1 MLAGDFCKELDKINL
16 HDHCSLIYESEKEW
30 QDIVL
35 AFIIQG
41 LVKGEKCVY
50 VVDKREIDYIAT
62 CLASKGVN
70 VSQVI
75 ESGQLLL
82 VKPENVIDISKSK
95 DPDQVINIYLQ
106 WLESFMEEE
115 YSAIRISSEALF
127 RISDYQPYAFLE
139 LQLKL
144 NRDVFPRYPLMAL
157 CQYHRYNE
165 HPLILRD
172 ALFSN
177 MWLIKNYRIFKNPF
191 YISPEFYFREKNK
204 AWEAEYWLRTHETLL
219 ESEEKYRLI
228 VENCLDMISIL
239 DASSF
244 EMLFASPSNYSTLGY
259 LPEQMIGY
267 NCLDFIHPKQQQE
280 VKATLQEEIAR
291 GEVEMVFQIKK
302 KDGAFLWLETKGK
315 VIHQQGSEQIIIFGR
330 DIHEK
335 KLAEEALRRS
345 RQQYKNQLAYLN
357 TLINTMNELYITYD
371 RKANLTFVNQRMLE
385 KLGYKFKEVIG
396 RSVLDFLPQENRE
409 FVSRQ
414 IRKRLDRGDIG
425 SFEQYILHKDGSQL
439 LLKVKTSPIIA
450 DEEIVGGLV
459 LAEDITQQRKL
470 ERQMARLAQLNTVGE
485 IAASI
490 GHEIRNPMTTVQGF
504 LQIMSQNKDFQDHQ
518 AYFELMLEEMARANS
533 ILEEFLT
540 LAKDRVV
547 DLRLCNL
554 NSIIKT
560 MAPLLIAD
568 AVNGDKNIKLD
579 LKDVPDLLLDEK
591 EIRQLV
597 LNLVRNGL
605 EAMHQGGTVTISTS
619 KQGDAVLMSIKD
631 EGAGIA
637 AEVLDKLG
645 TPFFSTKVNGT
656 GLGLAVCHSIATRHD
671 TEIIVDTS
679 SKGTTFHIPFRCS
692 FRQPHNSAANYAGS
706 NEVQREHPL
715 ICPDPVQVDAKP
727 VKKEYKV

>member
-1 MLAGDFCKELDKINL
+1 MLAGGFYKELEKIKA
-16 HDHCSLIYESEKEW
+16 HDHCCLIYESEKEW

-35 AFIIQG
+35 AFIIHG
-41 LVKGEKCVY
+41 LEKGEKCVY
-50 VVDKREIDYIAT
+50 VVNQREVDYVAA

-259 LPEQMIGY
+259 LPEQMIGH
-267 NCLDFIHPKQQQE
+267 NCLDFVHPEQQQE
-280 VKATLQEEIAR
+280 VKTVLLEGIAR
-291 GEVEMVFQIKK
+291 GEVEMDFQVKK
-302 KDGAFLWLETKGK
+302 KDGSFRWLETKGK
-315 VIHQQGSEQIIIFGR
+315 VILQEGNKQIIIFGR
-330 DIHEK
+330 DVHEK
-335 KLAEEALRRS
+335 KLAEEALRQS
-345 RQQYKNQLAYLN
+345 QQQYKNQLAYLN
-357 TLINTMNELYITYD
+357 TLINTMNEFCLTYD
-371 RKANLTFVNQRMLE
+371 RNAKLTFVNQLMLE
-385 KLGYKFKEVIG
+385 ILGYDLAEVAG
-396 RSVLDFLPQENRE
+396 KPLLDFLPEENRE
-409 FVSRQ
+409 FASRQ
-414 IRKRLDRGDIG
+414 LRKRLDRGESS
-425 SFEQYILHKDGSQL
+425 SFEQSILRKDGSTL
-439 LLKVKTSPIIA
+439 LVKIKASPIIEN
-450 DEEIVGGLV
+450 EEIVGGLL

-470 ERQMARLAQLNTVGE
+470 EQQMARLAQLNTVGE

-504 LQIMSQNKDFQDHQ
+504 LQIMSQNKDFQDH
-518 AYFELMLEEMARANS
+518 
-533 ILEEFLT
+533 
-540 LAKDRVV
+540 
-547 DLRLCNL
+547 
-554 NSIIKT
+554 
-560 MAPLLIAD
+560 
-568 AVNGDKNIKLD
+568 
-579 LKDVPDLLLDEK
+579 
-591 EIRQLV
+591 
-597 LNLVRNGL
+597 
-605 EAMHQGGTVTISTS
+605 
-619 KQGDAVLMSIKD
+619 
-631 EGAGIA
+631 
-637 AEVLDKLG
+637 
-645 TPFFSTKVNGT
+645 
-656 GLGLAVCHSIATRHD
+656 
-671 TEIIVDTS
+671 
-679 SKGTTFHIPFRCS
+679 
-692 FRQPHNSAANYAGS
+692 
-706 NEVQREHPL
+706 
-715 ICPDPVQVDAKP
+715 
-727 VKKEYKV
+727 